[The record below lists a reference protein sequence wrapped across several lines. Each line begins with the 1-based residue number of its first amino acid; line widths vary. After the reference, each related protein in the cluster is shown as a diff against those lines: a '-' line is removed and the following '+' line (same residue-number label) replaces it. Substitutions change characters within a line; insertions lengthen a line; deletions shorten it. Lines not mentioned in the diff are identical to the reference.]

1 MNFELSKLISTNVNE
16 MQWQKPSSTC
26 EVKVKISLDGNENAL
41 GSPLIKWYNRYPK
54 NEMEKLKTVIA
65 SIKAVSVENI
75 LLSKGNLAVLDLL
88 IRCFC
93 NPGINKMISC
103 PPCIGHFEN
112 LSKLNN
118 VLMQKVPL
126 SDDFQLNLI
135 HLEHSADSKTNIIFI
150 ESPNSVAGNSMN
162 RADIELILN
171 NFNGLVVIDET
182 YVNFSR
188 QKSFVTE
195 LGDYPN
201 LIILQNF
208 DIAWGLAGLGVSML
222 IASEE
227 IIALLNTIKDLHS
240 INLPTQELMLKALEE
255 VGMVNDMTKE
265 LVQMREAL
273 KKVLPKLPFVEKV
286 YPSDA
291 NFLLVK
297 MDNAKSVYNYL
308 LQKDIAVKDVSH
320 LDHCENCVRITLGTE
335 EENTSLVEA
344 LVDYYDENWKADI
357 EPNK

>member
-1 MNFELSKLISTNVNE
+1 MNFELSKLISSNLNE
-16 MQWQKPSSTC
+16 MQWQKHLSKQ
-26 EVKVKISLDGNENAL
+26 VVNVNISLDSNENAL
-41 GSPLIKWYNRYPK
+41 RSPLIKWYNRYPK
-54 NEMEKLKTVIA
+54 NEMEKLKTTIA
-65 SIKAVSVENI
+65 NIKAVSADNI
-75 LLSKGNLAVLDLL
+75 FLANGNFAILDLL

-93 NPGINKMISC
+93 NPRIDKMITC
-103 PPCIGHFEN
+103 PPCNGNIEN
-112 LSKLNN
+112 LAKLNN
-118 VLMQKVPL
+118 VLLQKVPL
-126 SDDFQLNLI
+126 SDDFQLDLI
-135 HLEHSADSKTNIIFI
+135 HLEHSADSNTKLIFI
-150 ESPNSVAGNSMN
+150 ESPNSVAGNAIN
-162 RADIELILN
+162 RADIELLLN

-188 QKSFVTE
+188 QKSFATE

-227 IIALLNTIKDLHS
+227 IIALLNTFQDLHP
-240 INLPTQELMLKALEE
+240 INIPTQELILKALEE

-273 KKVLPKLPFVEKV
+273 KKVLPKFPFVNMV
-286 YPSDA
+286 FPSDA

-297 MDNAKSVYNYL
+297 MDNAKGVCNYL
-308 LQKDIAVKDVSH
+308 LQKGIAVKDVSH
-320 LDHCENCVRITLGTE
+320 ISQCENCVRITVGTE

-344 LVDYYDENWKADI
+344 LVDYYDESCKGAV
-357 EPNK
+357 EANK

>member
-1 MNFELSKLISTNVNE
+1 MNFELSKLISANVNE
-16 MQWQKPSSTC
+16 MQWQNPSSKQ
-26 EVKVKISLDGNENAL
+26 VANVNILLDSNENAL

-54 NEMEKLKTVIA
+54 NEMEKLIMAIA

-75 LLSKGNLAVLDLL
+75 FLSNGNFAVLDLL

-93 NPGINKMISC
+93 NPGIDKMIAC
-103 PPCIGHFEN
+103 PPCNGHFEN
-112 LSKLNN
+112 LAKLNN
-118 VLMQKVPL
+118 VFLQKVPL
-126 SDDFQLNLI
+126 LDDFQLDLI
-135 HLEHSADSKTNIIFI
+135 QLEHIADNKTKIIFI
-150 ESPNSVAGNSMN
+150 ESPNSVVGNAMN
-162 RADIELILN
+162 RADIELVLN

-195 LGDYPN
+195 LADYPN

-222 IASEE
+222 IASKE
-227 IIALLNTIKDLHS
+227 IIALLNTIQDLHP

-273 KKVLPKLPFVEKV
+273 KKVLPKLPFIEKV

-297 MDNAKSVYNYL
+297 MDNVIGVYNYL
-308 LQKDIAVKDVSH
+308 LQKEIAVKDVSH
-320 LDHCENCVRITLGTE
+320 LDQCENCVRITVGTE

-344 LVDYYDENWKADI
+344 LVDYFDENWKADI